1 MIHHFYRFCFL
12 GMCIG
17 GVLACSKNT
26 APIAQKEQANTANSN
41 QVTEIYN
48 GYRLAL
54 VNLEKGNNRGGE
66 VQIKGTL
73 INTGKH
79 KVVLPLRSNDSIVI
93 NFDHTL
99 EENDLVLSSSD
110 IQKAILRQSV
120 ILEPGQ
126 LLSTFSTS
134 VATSSST
141 QTETVE
147 EILAAK
153 GGDFQE
159 YCPDLQIDTFFV
171 SKRTKRYA
179 EITFKIVNVG
189 KGPAPMYGESKELE
203 DNIAIRAYASGTEN
217 LSRGDLII
225 GGAYIESG
233 LESEAGLLQPSETYA
248 GAFRVDINKKTRH
261 MPYLIISVDD
271 YQKLWECDEGNN
283 VKNMVYR

>member
-1 MIHHFYRFCFL
+1 MINHIYRFCSI
-12 GMCIG
+12 GICIG
-17 GVLACSKNT
+17 MMLACSKVI
-26 APIAQKEQANTANSN
+26 APITQKEQTNTANTN
-41 QVTEIYN
+41 QVTEVYN

-79 KVVLPLRSNDSIVI
+79 KVRLPLRSTDSIVI

-99 EENDLVLSSSD
+99 EENDLALSSSA
-110 IQKAILRQSV
+110 IQQAILRQS
-120 ILEPGQ
+120 ITLEPGQ
-126 LLSTFSTS
+126 LLSTFSTA
-134 VATSSST
+134 VATTSSS
-141 QTETVE
+141 QTGAIE
-147 EILAAK
+147 EVLAAK

-171 SKRTKRYA
+171 SKRTKKYA
-179 EITFKIVNVG
+179 EISFKIVNVG

-203 DNIAIRAYASGTEN
+203 DNIAIRAYASGTER

>member
-54 VNLEKGNNRGGE
+54 VNLEKGNSRGGE